1 MMTTVTEISLDG
13 RKRGGISGFSM
24 ILAATA
30 VAGVASYAVTWLVPH
45 AIGLSRYAAFA
56 IFWAFLYLVVGALS
70 GIQQEVARATSLAE
84 PPHRPSTPRARNFAV
99 VSGVGMF
106 LLITLSSPLWSARV
120 FAAGD
125 GGLVWPLAV
134 GTSSY
139 VVVAVLAGSLY
150 GLSKWRPVAVM
161 IAIDALLR
169 LLAIAVVLAFTQDAL
184 ALAWAVAFPFPMA
197 VLIVWPFVRRS
208 VVGRLHLDVGY
219 RDLTWNVL
227 RTVLAAA
234 STGVMVSGF
243 PLLLGLTS
251 GGVSKTV
258 VGLFILTITLTR
270 APLIVVAMSLQSYFI
285 VLFRDSGS
293 AFWRRF
299 LAIEAV
305 LIGGGAVLVP
315 LGWWLGPIVFSF
327 LFPGQPSPDGPLI
340 ALIVV
345 SSALVGAMCVT
356 APAVLA
362 RSKHSVYS
370 AGWVA
375 GALVTIATLLLPLDF
390 ASRTVWALLAGP
402 IVGLLVHLSYLAAPG
417 LLSRRGRI

>member
-1 MMTTVTEISLDG
+1 MTTVTESGPDDG
-13 RKRGGISGFSM
+13 KRRGISGFSI
-24 ILAATA
+24 ILSATV

-45 AIGLSRYAAFA
+45 VIGLSGYAVFA

-70 GIQQEVARATSLAE
+70 GIQQEVARATSRAE
-84 PPHRPSTPRARNFAV
+84 SAHRPGIPRARNFAI
-99 VSGVGMF
+99 VSCVCLL

-125 GGLVWPLAV
+125 QGLVWPLAV

-139 VVVAVLAGSLY
+139 LVVAALAGSLY
-150 GLSKWRPVAVM
+150 GISRWRPLGVL

-169 LLAIAVVLAFTQDAL
+169 LLAIAVVLAFTHDVV
-184 ALAWAVAFPFPMA
+184 ALAWAVAFPFPLA
-197 VLIVWPFVRRS
+197 PLIVWPFIRRS
-208 VVGRLHLDVGY
+208 VVGRLQLDVGY
-219 RDLTWNVL
+219 RDLSWNVL

-251 GGVSKTV
+251 RGVSTAV

-270 APLIVVAMSLQSYFI
+270 APLIIVAMSLQSYFT
-285 VLFRDSGS
+285 VLFRDSHGR

-299 LAIEAV
+299 LLIEAV
-305 LIGGGAVLVP
+305 IIAGGAVLAP
-315 LGWWLGPIVFSF
+315 LGWWLGPAVFSF
-327 LFPGQPSPDGPLI
+327 LFPGKPTPDGPLI
-340 ALIVV
+340 ALVV
-345 SSALVGAMCVT
+345 LSSALVGAMCVT

-362 RSKHSVYS
+362 RSQHVVYS

-375 GALVTIATLLLPLDF
+375 GALATIATLLLPIDF
-390 ASRTVWALLAGP
+390 ASRTVAALLAGP
-402 IVGLLVHLSYLAAPG
+402 TVGLLVHLSYLAAPS
-417 LLSRRGRI
+417 LLSRRARI